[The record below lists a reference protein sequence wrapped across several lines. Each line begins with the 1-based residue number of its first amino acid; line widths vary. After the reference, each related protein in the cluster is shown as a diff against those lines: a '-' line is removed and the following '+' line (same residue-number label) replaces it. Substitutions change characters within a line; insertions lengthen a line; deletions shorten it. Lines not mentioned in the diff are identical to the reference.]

1 MLFVLTGEVSAAV
14 VDSKAAYA
22 EDGTG
27 QQDLVL

>member
-1 MLFVLTGEVSAAV
+1 MLFVLTGEVSAV

-22 EDGTG
+22 GDGTG